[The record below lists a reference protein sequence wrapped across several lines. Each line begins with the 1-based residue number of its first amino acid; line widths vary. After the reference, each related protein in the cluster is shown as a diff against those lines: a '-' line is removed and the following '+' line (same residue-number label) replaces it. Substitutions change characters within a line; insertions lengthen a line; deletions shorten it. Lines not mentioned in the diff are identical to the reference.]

1 MRAKAFSEREDG
13 DDGLAA
19 NADLASSATIASAAL
34 RTTTTAMKR
43 AASLSRMAAGSRR
56 DGAEDAA
63 ATQLAAPT
71 TPTDDHGASEAAYM
85 AMDAPPPAS
94 SSSASATANS
104 SSRRYF
110 HRNQTVEVLRRQ
122 HGDDDAGLRKS
133 RPNSELFRT
142 FTSTDPLST
151 RQRLLDDSEPDGTP
165 MTAATAK
172 LKERG
177 AASSNAART
186 EAAPPARYGS
196 SWRLFY
202 RNLPALPRSLRFR
215 QNTRSTTRYIDR
227 ANAAS
232 LRSRLRARQEEE
244 DARTDFADT
253 MSPTHDV
260 MRPLTDF
267 EAQMANLRQDTS
279 SAQGDDNTGA
289 PTGAASFT
297 SAQASANAPS
307 AIPTLASKLSQR
319 IFGRTSSMFSLDS
332 NMERAGDRAN
342 YRVVKINGG
351 GGGNLGVDEILSD
364 EGDRDPDGGGA
375 ANEAAD
381 EDTSVLFASNE
392 VKTSQYTWWSFVPVF
407 LYLTFQ
413 KTANIYFLLIGIF
426 QMIPDISPTEG
437 VPLQFIPLAIVT
449 IIDAV
454 FAGFEDY
461 KRHIADDLANSA
473 KTQTFNRELREFEEV
488 LWRDVRVGDFVKIKN
503 HETLPADI
511 LILSVVPAEGARSGG
526 NTGVCYVE
534 TKNLDG
540 ETNLKLREAPQ
551 ATRNMFANEEEAGEI
566 LQGWVESELP
576 NGDINRYSGTL
587 YIDDS
592 DANGDVGIAL
602 TLKNMLLRGSK
613 LRNTSYAYGLVVNT
627 GVDSKIM
634 MSSGDEF
641 PVKVSSIDEMTNKQV
656 IIVVLILLLMSL
668 IGAIGDNV
676 WMNNVFL
683 PSAIRSADL
692 DKSLIGTFVYYFT
705 TLASMVPITLYV
717 SITLVKALQA
727 YFMERD
733 LDMYDE
739 ESDAP
744 MIARNMQLNEQLG
757 QISHIFSDK
766 TGTLTCNKM
775 EFRKCSINGQ
785 SYGRGITAIGLAA
798 RLRDDFQGSKTVEED
813 PDELTSDE
821 DDEYTRCPAPN
832 VNFKDK
838 RIWRDIK
845 DESSEQSG
853 KIKEFFTHLALC
865 HGVLIERI
873 DTVPEGMEQLPIQY
887 SASSPDEQALVCGAK
902 YFGYEFVE
910 REPGS
915 VSVKTPSGV
924 VDRYDILEVFE
935 FDSTRK
941 RMTVIVQR
949 RKTDEELMQITEDD
963 EDEVL
968 VLTKGADS
976 MLFPRLASDADSEIN
991 ARTRESTLKNLESFA
1006 QDGLRTLVIC
1016 SKKMSV
1022 KDWEAFH
1029 LRYRVTSADL
1039 QEVEAKARGEKNAI
1053 DVLQDELENDL
1064 ELLGATAIEDRLQDG
1079 VPEAMEQLA
1088 KAGICIWVL
1097 TGDMEETAINI
1108 GYACRLL
1115 NNDMQRHVI
1124 NSATYRTKGS
1134 ILRQLDKVFHSI
1146 YDDIDE
1152 DNVADAGSEAVATP
1166 SLPRRKDPVEHALV
1180 IDGGC
1185 LNLILEDPLYNLH
1198 LLRVSLLCKVVVACR
1213 VSPQQKAQLVE
1224 LVKLNVPDSHTL
1236 SIGDGANDVPMIQS
1250 AHIGIGISGQEGMQ
1264 AVNSSDYAL
1273 GQFRFLSTLLLVH
1286 GRWNYDRV
1294 AALTVYTF
1302 YKNVVYCVSL
1312 FWYALV
1318 SSAYSGTMVYSAFI
1332 QQGYNL
1338 IFTALPIMVYSV
1350 FDRDLPKDVVL
1361 QFPALYH
1368 SSTRKHSLFSY
1379 LMFWKWIVLGF
1390 IDSVGVYFFTL
1401 LMSYNIMRNG
1411 ESAEYTVIESVG
1423 WTVLCI
1429 VVNARFCLMVNSW
1442 DILEVVSI
1450 VVTVLALYGFQ
1461 YVVDQI
1467 TWSTPDY
1474 NTYSFPW
1481 IFARGGFWLGQLFA
1495 VVAILAKDLYYEGC
1509 RRRFLPDYRDLV
1521 RETVLPAT
1529 TEKKD
1534 GDLESPGGPS
1544 SSRFEDLARF
1554 KPTAANYLNPELA
1567 NMMDYQERR
1576 VLDRVPV
1583 RYTAPGRAP
1592 KYRGFAFDQPAH
1604 IVNWILN
1611 NGNGNE
1617 NNSRRKGI
1625 NVFVRQH
1632 ILQSDDPVI
1641 FENERYQPFCGF
1653 GSTYPGYLLP
1663 TDRSRWSDR
1672 SGKLSA
1678 MVIPLAGLE
1687 LNLDAPGCDEEGWV
1701 YATDFSLFPSAP
1713 TALSRRSSKDG
1724 FDSTHNRVSTTTK
1737 RPGSG
1742 KRRGYQGFVRRREWV
1757 LSEKYKDLAAAELE
1771 RQHRHDDRLSN
1782 LSAVSVGSIHE
1793 DEKEEL

>member
-1 MRAKAFSEREDG
+1 MKKR
-13 DDGLAA
+13 
-19 NADLASSATIASAAL
+19 TASARSGADMGARSSSDHERSPRDPRPFYHRMDEQRASASAHNNNNNNTHATSNDDAFL
-34 RTTTTAMKR
+34 HVDSNATTVTTATDSPS
-43 AASLSRMAAGSRR
+43 ASTYVG
-56 DGAEDAA
+56 
-63 ATQLAAPT
+63 
-71 TPTDDHGASEAAYM
+71 
-85 AMDAPPPAS
+85 MDARGSMEPAP
-94 SSSASATANS
+94 SSASSNS
-104 SSRRYF
+104 RFF

-122 HGDDDAGLRKS
+122 QDDGEKSLRKS

-142 FTSTDPLST
+142 FTSTDPLSF
-151 RQRLLDDSEPDGTP
+151 RQRLLDDTEVDACERAGAGG
-165 MTAATAK
+165 AASAK

-177 AASSNAART
+177 TAQCAAARET
-186 EAAPPARYGS
+186 AAAPSAARSGS

-202 RNLPALPRSLRFR
+202 RNLPSLPRSLRFR

-244 DARTDFADT
+244 NARTDFVET
-253 MSPTHDV
+253 MSPAHDGT
-260 MRPLTDF
+260 RPMTDF
-267 EAQMANLRQDTS
+267 EAQMASLQ
-279 SAQGDDNTGA
+279 Q
-289 PTGAASFT
+289 GAAPSVHSDNAPAGASSFT
-297 SAQASANAPS
+297 SANASAS
-307 AIPTLASKLSQR
+307 AGIPTLASKLSQR
-319 IFGRTSSMFSLDS
+319 LFGRTSSMFSVDS
-332 NMERAGDRAN
+332 TMAAAADRAN
-342 YRVVKINGG
+342 YRIVKINDGG
-351 GGGNLGVDEILSD
+351 SGSLGVDEILSN
-364 EGDRDPDGGGA
+364 EGEHDPNDGAEDA
-375 ANEAAD
+375 ATVDDAL
-381 EDTSVLFASNE
+381 LFATNE

-413 KTANIYFLLIGIF
+413 KTANLYFLLIGIF

-488 LWRDVRVGDFVKIKN
+488 QWRDVRVGDFVKIKN
-503 HETLPADI
+503 HETLPADV

-566 LQGWVESELP
+566 TQGWVESELP

-587 YIDDS
+587 YLEDS
-592 DANGDVGIAL
+592 DATGDVGIAL

-613 LRNTSYAYGLVVNT
+613 LRNTSCVYGLVVNT

-641 PVKVSSIDEMTNKQV
+641 PIKISSIDEMTNKQV
-656 IIVVLILLLMSL
+656 IIVVLILLVMSL

-676 WMNNVFL
+676 WMKHVAL
-683 PSAIRSADL
+683 PAAMHSDEFN
-692 DKSLIGTFVYYFT
+692 KSVIGTFVYFFT

-733 LDMYDE
+733 LDMYDAE
-739 ESDAP
+739 NDAP
-744 MIARNMQLNEQLG
+744 MVARNMQLNEQLG

-785 SYGRGITAIGLAA
+785 SYGKGITAIGLAA
-798 RLRDDFQGSKTVEED
+798 RLRDDFQGNRTVEESD
-813 PDELTSDE
+813 SDDTSG
-821 DDEYTRCPAPN
+821 DDDAYTQCPAPN
-832 VNFKDK
+832 VNFKD
-838 RIWRDIK
+838 RRMWADMRDGA
-845 DESSEQSG
+845 SVQST

-873 DTVPEGMEQLPIQY
+873 DTVPEGMEELPIQY

-902 YFGYEFVE
+902 YFGYEFID

-915 VSVKTPSGV
+915 VSLKTPSGT
-924 VDRYDILEVFE
+924 VDQYDILEVFE

-941 RMTVIVQR
+941 RMSVIVQR
-949 RKTDEELMQITEDD
+949 RKTDDELMAMTADD

-976 MLFPRLASDADSEIN
+976 MLFPRLASDAVSEAN
-991 ARTRESTLKNLESFA
+991 ARTRETTLQHLEAFA

-1016 SKKMSV
+1016 SKKMSLSS
-1022 KDWEAFH
+1022 WEAFH
-1029 LRYRVTSADL
+1029 LRYRRACADL
-1039 QEVEAKARGEKNAI
+1039 QEVEAKARGDKNAI
-1053 DVLQDELENDL
+1053 DVLQNELESEL

-1079 VPEAMEQLA
+1079 VAEAMEQLA

-1146 YDDIDE
+1146 YDDDNADE
-1152 DNVADAGSEAVATP
+1152 SADGAAAPTP
-1166 SLPRRKDPVEHALV
+1166 TQTRSVEHALV

-1198 LLRVSLLCKVVVACR
+1198 LLRVSLLCRVVIACR

-1224 LVKLNVPDSHTL
+1224 LVKLNVHDSHTL

-1312 FWYALV
+1312 FWYALNA
-1318 SSAYSGTMVYSAFI
+1318 SAFSGTMIYSAFI

-1361 QFPALYH
+1361 QFPVLYH
-1368 SSTRKHSLFSY
+1368 ASTRKQSLFSY
-1379 LMFWKWIVLGF
+1379 LMFWKWIILGF
-1390 IDSVGVYFFTL
+1390 VDSVGVYFFTL
-1401 LMSYNIMRNG
+1401 VMVGNIMRDG
-1411 ESAEYTVIESVG
+1411 ASVEYTVLESVA
-1423 WTVLCI
+1423 WTVLCL
-1429 VVNARFCLMVNSW
+1429 VVNARFCLMVNAW
-1442 DILEVVSI
+1442 DVLEVVCM
-1450 VVTVLALYGFQ
+1450 VLTVLALYGFQ
-1461 YVVDQI
+1461 YAVDLI
-1467 TWSTPDY
+1467 AWTSPDY
-1474 NTYSFPW
+1474 DTYTFPW
-1481 IFARGGFWLGQLFA
+1481 VFARSGFWFGQLFA
-1495 VVAILAKDLYYEGC
+1495 VVAILLKDFFYEGC
-1509 RRRFLPDYRDLV
+1509 RRRFMPDYRDLV
-1521 RETVLPAT
+1521 KETMLSGHIKVPSDAEAPTTHDAT
-1529 TEKKD
+1529 YHE
-1534 GDLESPGGPS
+1534 LVNY
-1544 SSRFEDLARF
+1544 
-1554 KPTAANYLNPELA
+1554 KPPAANYLNPELA
-1567 NMMDYQERR
+1567 SMMDYQERR

-1583 RYTAPGRAP
+1583 RYTAPGRAQL
-1592 KYRGFAFDQPAH
+1592 YRGFAFDQPAH

-1617 NNSRRKGI
+1617 SNSRRKGI
-1625 NVFVRQH
+1625 NVHVRQQ
-1632 ILQSDDPVI
+1632 ILISDDPVI

-1701 YATDFSLFPSAP
+1701 YATDFSLFPSTPSAAP
-1713 TALSRRSSKDG
+1713 LSRRNSKDG
-1724 FDSTHNRVSTTTK
+1724 LESAHRSSATSK
-1737 RPGSG
+1737 RPGTS

-1757 LSEKYKDLAAAELE
+1757 LSDKYKELAAQELE
-1771 RQHRHDDRLSN
+1771 RQQHERDNRLSN
-1782 LSAVSVGSIHE
+1782 LSAISVGSIQE
-1793 DEKEEL
+1793 DEKEDL